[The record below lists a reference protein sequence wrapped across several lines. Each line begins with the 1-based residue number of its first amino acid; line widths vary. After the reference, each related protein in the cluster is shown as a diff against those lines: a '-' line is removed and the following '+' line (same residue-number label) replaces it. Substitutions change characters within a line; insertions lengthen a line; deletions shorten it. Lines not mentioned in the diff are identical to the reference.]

1 MKKRWAQ
8 IQTLANSVVEKANM
22 RKSMMTVVAVAV
34 LTAFFVLQFY
44 FVRELVAAELLFG
57 LAFAILLALGG
68 LAYLVGLVGERGLEF
83 AEAGVR
89 MIGDSARRGFSN
101 LEGISRKPSRL

>member
-1 MKKRWAQ
+1 MKERWAQ

-68 LAYLVGLVGERGLEF
+68 LVYFVGSVGERGLEF
-83 AEAGVR
+83 AEAAVR
-89 MIGDSARRGFSN
+89 MIGDSARRSFSN

>member
-44 FVRELVAAELLFG
+44 FVRELVAAELRLTIAERQCRRPFHSPA
-57 LAFAILLALGG
+57 LRQLLCE
-68 LAYLVGLVGERGLEF
+68 V
-83 AEAGVR
+83 
-89 MIGDSARRGFSN
+89 
-101 LEGISRKPSRL
+101 P